1 MAIEI
6 ATTVARAVIVLFG
19 LYLLILALAIW
30 FKPNLAKRFL
40 GGLVHSAGAHYLE
53 VLLRLVVGLA
63 LLQAAPHLLFTP
75 FLQGLGWVLLL
86 TTLVLLVLPWR
97 WHQRFAQWSVPKSL
111 PYLGWIA
118 LASFAGGVL
127 IIVAVAYGS
136 AS

>member
-1 MAIEI
+1 MALEI
-6 ATTVARAVIVLFG
+6 AATAARVVLVLFAC
-19 LYLLILALAIW
+19 YLLMLALAIW

-63 LLQAAPHLLFTP
+63 LLQAVPQLLFTP

-97 WHQRFAQWSVPKSL
+97 WHQRFAQWSVPMAL

-118 LASFAGGVL
+118 LASFAGGLL
-127 IIVAVAYGS
+127 IVIAVGYGS
-136 AS
+136 AA

>member
-1 MAIEI
+1 MNLDI
-6 ATTVARAVIVLFG
+6 TSMLARVVLLLFAC
-19 LYLLILALAIW
+19 YLLSLAFAIW

-53 VLLRLVVGLA
+53 VFLRLVVGLA
-63 LLQAAPHLLFTP
+63 LLQAGPQLLFAP

-97 WHQRFAQWSVPKSL
+97 WHQRFAQWSVPKAL

-118 LASFAGGVL
+118 LASLAGGLL
-127 IIVAVAYGS
+127 IIVALIYRHTT
-136 AS
+136 